1 MSAAVATGLELDSA
15 ITLSQARVGCDMQVR
30 VLSGPGCERL
40 RRMGFCEEIRLMKL
54 SGGRNLLCRV
64 CGTKMAISR
73 ELADQVWV
81 TPVE

>member
-1 MSAAVATGLELDSA
+1 
-15 ITLSQARVGCDMQVR
+15 
-30 VLSGPGCERL
+30 
-40 RRMGFCEEIRLMKL
+40 MGFCEEIRLMKL